1 MSSRVHN
8 IGPHPV
14 GPYIPRT
21 TDAID
26 CKGLAVRV
34 NRFGRFPSQKRPP
47 APSETKAT
55 SKYRAK
61 VLVVV
66 VVVGLFEAGSPIEKR
81 NPRWA
86 SKLELT

>member
-1 MSSRVHN
+1 
-8 IGPHPV
+8 V

>member
-1 MSSRVHN
+1 M
-8 IGPHPV
+8 
-14 GPYIPRT
+14 GPYIPHT
-21 TDAID
+21 TRAID
-26 CKGLAVRV
+26 CSGLAVRI
-34 NRFGRFPSQKRPP
+34 NRFGRFPRQKPTP

-55 SKYRAK
+55 SKSRAK

>member
-1 MSSRVHN
+1 M
-8 IGPHPV
+8 

-21 TDAID
+21 TEAID
-26 CKGLAVRV
+26 CKGLAVWI
-34 NRFGRFPSQKRPP
+34 NRFGRFPSQKLTP

-55 SKYRAK
+55 SKHRAK

>member
-1 MSSRVHN
+1 
-8 IGPHPV
+8 V

-47 APSETKAT
+47 APLETKAT
-55 SKYRAK
+55 SKDRAK

>member
-1 MSSRVHN
+1 
-8 IGPHPV
+8 
-14 GPYIPRT
+14 
-21 TDAID
+21 
-26 CKGLAVRV
+26 LL
-34 NRFGRFPSQKRPP
+34 RFPEQKLTP

-86 SKLELT
+86 SKLEHT